1 MIRNEMKNREISDL
15 ALASF
20 LAAKGHSIHSIK
32 PSGKKSLFLFEESD
46 VLEKD
51 ILAFYNRKT
60 KIDALTFAEMIR
72 SLKAMALQG

>member
-1 MIRNEMKNREISDL
+1 MKIREISDL

-20 LAAKGHSIHSIK
+20 LATKGHKIHSIK

-51 ILAFYNRKT
+51 ILNFYNRSGA
-60 KIDALTFAEMIR
+60 IDALTFAEMIR
-72 SLKAMALQG
+72 SLKAMTLQG